1 MKTLIFKRQYWR
13 LRSIYNEYPRHFWT
27 LLVATFIDRVG
38 GAILYPFFTLY
49 ITQKF
54 GVGMTTV
61 GLIFGTFAVTGMIG
75 STIGGAL
82 ADRWG
87 RKPLILFGLVISAV
101 SSLYLGLVNELEL
114 FFAGAIFVGLFQNI
128 GGPARQAMIADILPE
143 EQRAQGFAIFRVVVN
158 LAVAIGPAIGGF
170 LASRSYL
177 SLFLTDATISILVAI
192 LLFIIL
198 PETRIVVKSN
208 EKESMGQTFGGY
220 GTVLRDSFFMFFWL
234 ASALSTMI
242 YIQMNGTLA
251 VYLRDVHTVS
261 LQGFGAIMSLNASM
275 VVLFQFFI
283 TRRYAKYPE
292 LAVITVGA
300 FLNALGFA
308 LYGFVATYAL
318 FLVAMAIITIG
329 EMLWA
334 PISQS
339 IVARLAPEDMRGRY
353 MAFYGFSWAIPF
365 AIGPLLA
372 GLVID
377 NYDPNWVWYAGGLFG
392 LISTTMFGVMYVR
405 SSRKEKVI
413 VAVE

>member
-1 MKTLIFKRQYWR
+1 MIFKQQYWR
-13 LRSIYNEYPRHFWT
+13 IRSIYNEYPRHFWT
-27 LLVATFIDRVG
+27 LIVATFIDRVG

-61 GLIFGTFAVTGMIG
+61 GMIFGTFAVTGMVG

-101 SSLYLGLVNELEL
+101 SSIWLGLVNELEL
-114 FFAGAIFVGLFQNI
+114 FFAGALVVGLFQNI

-143 EQRAQGFAIFRVVVN
+143 EQRAQGFGIFRVVVN

-177 SLFLTDATISILVAI
+177 SLFLTDASISIFVAI

-198 PETRIVVKSN
+198 PETKIASKSQDT
-208 EKESMGQTFGGY
+208 ESMGQTFKGY
-220 GTVLRDSFFMFFWL
+220 GTVLRDSIFMFFWL
-234 ASALSTMI
+234 ASALSAMI

-251 VYLRDVHTVS
+251 VYLRDVHSVS

-275 VVLFQFFI
+275 VVLFQFYI

-292 LAVITVGA
+292 LAVITVGTL
-300 FLNALGFA
+300 LNAIGFA
-308 LYGFVATYAL
+308 LYGFVATYGL
-318 FLVAMAIITIG
+318 FLLAMAIITIG

-339 IVARLAPEDMRGRY
+339 IVARLAPDEMRGRY

-365 AIGPLLA
+365 AVGPLLA

-377 NYDPNWVWYAGGLFG
+377 NYDPNWVWYAGGIFG
-392 LISTTMFGVMYVR
+392 LISTAMFALMFIR
-405 SSRKEKVI
+405 SSRKEKLA
-413 VAVE
+413 VAAH

>member
-1 MKTLIFKRQYWR
+1 MIIKRQYWR
-13 LRSIYNEYPRHFWT
+13 LRSIYHEYPRHFWT
-27 LLVATFIDRVG
+27 LLFATFIDSLG
-38 GAILYPFFTLY
+38 TSILFPFFTLY

-61 GLIFGTFAVTGMIG
+61 GMIFGTFAVTSMVG

-82 ADRWG
+82 ADRLG
-87 RKPLILFGLVISAV
+87 RKPLILFGLVVSAI
-101 SSLYLGLVNELEL
+101 SSLWLGLVNEIEL
-114 FFAGAIFVGLFQNI
+114 FFAGAIFVGLFTNM

-143 EQRAQGFAIFRVVVN
+143 EQRAQGFGLFRVVVN
-158 LAVAIGPAIGGF
+158 LSAAIGPAIGGF
-170 LASRSYL
+170 LAARSYL
-177 SLFLTDATISILVAI
+177 SLFLTDATISIFVAI

-198 PETRIVVKSN
+198 PETRIASKSK

-220 GTVLRDSFFMFFWL
+220 GTVLRDKFFMFFWL
-234 ASALSTMI
+234 ASALSTLV

-251 VYLRDVHTVS
+251 VYLRDIHSVS
-261 LQGFGAIMSLNASM
+261 LQSFGAILSLNAGM

-300 FLNALGFA
+300 LLNAIGFA
-308 LYGFVATYAL
+308 LYGFVATYGL
-318 FLVAMAIITIG
+318 FLLAMAIITTG

-339 IVARLAPEDMRGRY
+339 IVARLAPDDMRGRY
-353 MAFYGFSWAIPF
+353 MAFYGFSFAVPF

-377 NYDPNWVWYAGGLFG
+377 YYDPNWVWYAGGIFG
-392 LISTTMFGVMYVR
+392 LISAAMFGLMYIR
-405 SSRKEKVI
+405 SSRKEKL
-413 VAVE
+413 AATAH

>member
-1 MKTLIFKRQYWR
+1 MIFKRQYWR

-27 LLVATFIDRVG
+27 LLFASFIDSVG
-38 GAILYPFFTLY
+38 GFILFPFFTLY

-61 GLIFGTFAVTGMIG
+61 GMIFGAFAVTSMIG

-82 ADRWG
+82 ADRLG
-87 RKPLILFGLVISAV
+87 RKPLILFGLVVSAV
-101 SSLYLGLVNELEL
+101 SSLWLGLVNELGL
-114 FFAGAIFVGLFQNI
+114 FFAGAIFVGLFTNI

-143 EQRAQGFAIFRVVVN
+143 EQRAQGFGLFRVVVN
-158 LAVAIGPAIGGF
+158 LAAAIGPAIGGF
-170 LASRSYL
+170 LASQSYL
-177 SLFLTDATISILVAI
+177 SLFLTDAAISIFVAI

-198 PETRIVVKSN
+198 PETRIARKS
-208 EKESMGQTFGGY
+208 KEEESVGQTFGGY
-220 GTVLRDSFFMFFWL
+220 GTVLRDKFFMFFWL
-234 ASALSTMI
+234 ASALSTLV

-251 VYLRDVHTVS
+251 VYLRDVHNVS
-261 LQGFGAIMSLNASM
+261 LQSFGTILSLNAGM
-275 VVLFQFFI
+275 VVLFQFYI

-292 LAVITVGA
+292 LAVITLGA
-300 FLNALGFA
+300 LLNAIGFA
-308 LYGFVATYAL
+308 LYGFVATYGL
-318 FLVAMAIITIG
+318 FLLAMAIITIG

-353 MAFYGFSWAIPF
+353 MAFFGFSFAVPF

-377 NYDPNWVWYAGGLFG
+377 YYDPNWVWYAGGIIGLASAAMFG
-392 LISTTMFGVMYVR
+392 LMYIR
-405 SSRKEKVI
+405 SSRKE
-413 VAVE
+413 ALAATSD

>member
-1 MKTLIFKRQYWR
+1 MIFKRQYWR

-27 LLVATFIDRVG
+27 LLFASFIDSVG
-38 GAILYPFFTLY
+38 GFILFPFFTLY

-61 GLIFGTFAVTGMIG
+61 GMIFGAFAVTSMIG

-82 ADRWG
+82 ADRLG
-87 RKPLILFGLVISAV
+87 RKPLILFGLVVSAV
-101 SSLYLGLVNELEL
+101 SSLWLGLVNELGL
-114 FFAGAIFVGLFQNI
+114 FFAGAIFVGLFTNI

-143 EQRAQGFAIFRVVVN
+143 EQRAQGFGLFRVVVN
-158 LAVAIGPAIGGF
+158 LAAAIGPAIGGF
-170 LASRSYL
+170 LASQSYL
-177 SLFLTDATISILVAI
+177 SLFLTDAAISIFVAI

-198 PETRIVVKSN
+198 PETRIARKS
-208 EKESMGQTFGGY
+208 KEEESVGQTFGGY
-220 GTVLRDSFFMFFWL
+220 GTVLRDKFFMFFWL
-234 ASALSTMI
+234 ASALSTLV

-251 VYLRDVHTVS
+251 VYLRDVHNVS
-261 LQGFGAIMSLNASM
+261 LQSFGTILSLNAGM
-275 VVLFQFFI
+275 VVLFQFYI

-292 LAVITVGA
+292 LAVITLGA
-300 FLNALGFA
+300 LLNAIGFA
-308 LYGFVATYAL
+308 LYGFVATYGL
-318 FLVAMAIITIG
+318 FLLAMAIITIG

-353 MAFYGFSWAIPF
+353 MAFFGFSFAVPF

-377 NYDPNWVWYAGGLFG
+377 YYDPNWVWYAGGIIGLASAAMFG
-392 LISTTMFGVMYVR
+392 LMSIR
-405 SSRKEKVI
+405 SSRKE
-413 VAVE
+413 ALAATAD

>member
-1 MKTLIFKRQYWR
+1 MILKRQYWR

-27 LLVATFIDRVG
+27 LLFASFIDSVG
-38 GAILYPFFTLY
+38 GFILFPFFTLY

-61 GLIFGTFAVTGMIG
+61 GMIFGAFAVTSMIG

-82 ADRWG
+82 ADRLG
-87 RKPLILFGLVISAV
+87 RKPLILFGLVVSAV
-101 SSLYLGLVNELEL
+101 SSLWLGLVNELGL
-114 FFAGAIFVGLFQNI
+114 FFAGAIFVGLFTNI

-143 EQRAQGFAIFRVVVN
+143 EQRAQGFGLFRVVVN
-158 LAVAIGPAIGGF
+158 LAAAIGPAIGGF
-170 LASRSYL
+170 LASQSYL
-177 SLFLTDATISILVAI
+177 SLFLTDAAISIFVAI

-198 PETRIVVKSN
+198 PETRIARKS
-208 EKESMGQTFGGY
+208 KEEESVGQTFGGY
-220 GTVLRDSFFMFFWL
+220 GTVLRDKFFMFFWL
-234 ASALSTMI
+234 ASALSTLV

-251 VYLRDVHTVS
+251 VYLRDVHNVS
-261 LQGFGAIMSLNASM
+261 LQSFGTILSLNAGM
-275 VVLFQFFI
+275 VVLFQFYI

-292 LAVITVGA
+292 LAVITLGA
-300 FLNALGFA
+300 LLNAIGFA
-308 LYGFVATYAL
+308 LYGFVATYGL
-318 FLVAMAIITIG
+318 FLLAMAIITIG

-353 MAFYGFSWAIPF
+353 MAFFGFSFAVPF

-377 NYDPNWVWYAGGLFG
+377 YYDPNWVWYAGGIIGLASAAMFG
-392 LISTTMFGVMYVR
+392 LMSIR
-405 SSRKEKVI
+405 SSRKE
-413 VAVE
+413 ALAATAD

>member
-1 MKTLIFKRQYWR
+1 MILKRQYWR

-27 LLVATFIDRVG
+27 LLFASFIDSVG
-38 GAILYPFFTLY
+38 GFILFPFFTLY

-61 GLIFGTFAVTGMIG
+61 GMIFGAFAVTSMVG

-82 ADRWG
+82 ADRLG
-87 RKPLILFGLVISAV
+87 RKPLILFGLVVSAV
-101 SSLYLGLVNELEL
+101 SSLWLGLVNELGL
-114 FFAGAIFVGLFQNI
+114 FFAGAIFVGLFTNI

-143 EQRAQGFAIFRVVVN
+143 EQRAQGFGLFRVVVN
-158 LAVAIGPAIGGF
+158 LAAAIGPAIGGF
-170 LASRSYL
+170 LASQSYL
-177 SLFLTDATISILVAI
+177 SLFLTDAAISIFVAI

-198 PETRIVVKSN
+198 PETRIARKS
-208 EKESMGQTFGGY
+208 KEEESVGQTFGGY
-220 GTVLRDSFFMFFWL
+220 GTVLRDKFFMFFWL
-234 ASALSTMI
+234 ASALSTLV

-251 VYLRDVHTVS
+251 VYLRDVHNVS
-261 LQGFGAIMSLNASM
+261 LQSFGTILSLNAGM
-275 VVLFQFFI
+275 VVLFQFYI

-292 LAVITVGA
+292 LAVITLGA
-300 FLNALGFA
+300 LLNAIGFA
-308 LYGFVATYAL
+308 LYGFVATYGL
-318 FLVAMAIITIG
+318 FLLAMAIITIG

-353 MAFYGFSWAIPF
+353 MAFFGFSFAVPF

-377 NYDPNWVWYAGGLFG
+377 YYDPNWVWYAGGIIGLASAAMFG
-392 LISTTMFGVMYVR
+392 LMSIR
-405 SSRKEKVI
+405 SSRKE
-413 VAVE
+413 ALAATAD